1 MQCYIAIIL
10 FPNKAEKYIIKV
22 QDTNNQGVK
31 CPLSVKGLFNQSIK
45 VLCKER
51 DNTNNP
57 ILMFKKVYL

>member
-31 CPLSVKGLFNQSIK
+31 CPLSVKGLFMYICICGTLVNYANEWVI
-45 VLCKER
+45 
-51 DNTNNP
+51 
-57 ILMFKKVYL
+57 